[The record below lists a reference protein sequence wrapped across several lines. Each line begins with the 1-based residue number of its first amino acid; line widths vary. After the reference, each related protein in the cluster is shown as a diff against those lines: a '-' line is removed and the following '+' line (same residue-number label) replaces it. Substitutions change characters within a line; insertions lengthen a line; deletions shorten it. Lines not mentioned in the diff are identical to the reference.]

1 MHIRRIVSFCLV
13 LSICLI
19 ASGQALAQDAAS
31 SLSPGKRPETSSMLP
46 DMTKTTKKK
55 VKQRKG
61 IFSPSRNEG
70 FRKANV
76 KHTARYE
83 FYERIEQAA
92 RQKQRII
99 KKLSRAQ
106 YSDPRYFGHKR
117 IPKRRPPHKMRH
129 CGECGI
135 RH

>member
-1 MHIRRIVSFCLV
+1 
-13 LSICLI
+13 
-19 ASGQALAQDAAS
+19 
-31 SLSPGKRPETSSMLP
+31 MLQ
-46 DMTKTTKKK
+46 TKTKKHK
-55 VKQRKG
+55 KG
-61 IFSPSRNEG
+61 FFSPRVKKG
-70 FRKANV
+70 NV

-92 RQKQRII
+92 KDKQRLMR
-99 KKLSRAQ
+99 KLAKPQ

-117 IPKRRPPHKMRH
+117 IPKRRAANKMRY

>member
-1 MHIRRIVSFCLV
+1 M
-13 LSICLI
+13 I
-19 ASGQALAQDAAS
+19 ASGQALAQDAAT
-31 SLSPGKRPETSSMLP
+31 SLNPGNRPETPSMLP
-46 DMTKTTKKK
+46 DASKATTKK
-55 VKQRKG
+55 VKHRKG
-61 IFSPSRNEG
+61 IFSPAGNSG
-70 FRKANV
+70 FQKANV

-92 RQKQRII
+92 KDKQRVL
-99 KKLSRAQ
+99 KKLSKAQ

-117 IPKRRPPHKMRH
+117 IPKRHSPKKMRY

>member
-1 MHIRRIVSFCLV
+1 MHSNRIVLFCLFI
-13 LSICLI
+13 SICGI
-19 ASGQALAQDAAS
+19 ASGQDAPS
-31 SLSPGKRPETSSMLP
+31 SLNPGKQKETNSMLV
-46 DMTKTTKKK
+46 TTSKKAK
-55 VKQRKG
+55 HKRHF
-61 IFSPSRNEG
+61 FSPSR
-70 FRKANV
+70 KQNV

-92 RQKQRII
+92 KDKQRLL
-99 KKLSRAQ
+99 KKLSKPQ

-117 IPKRRPPHKMRH
+117 IPKRRPANKMRY

>member
-1 MHIRRIVSFCLV
+1 MLAHRTVSFCLA
-13 LSICLI
+13 LFISLI
-19 ASGQALAQDAAS
+19 IGVHASAQDAPN
-31 SLSPGKRPETSSMLP
+31 SLSPGKSKEVGSMLQ
-46 DMTKTTKKK
+46 TTTTTSKKK
-55 VKQRKG
+55 HHKSF
-61 IFSPSRNEG
+61 FSPHRQ
-70 FRKANV
+70 NV

-92 RQKQRII
+92 KEKQRLLR
-99 KKLSRAQ
+99 KLAKAQ

-117 IPKRRPPHKMRH
+117 IPKRRAANKMRY

>member
-1 MHIRRIVSFCLV
+1 MHANRIVPICLV
-13 LSICLI
+13 FLVFLVQN
-19 ASGQALAQDAAS
+19 AFAQNAPT
-31 SLSPGKRPETSSMLP
+31 SLSPGVHKEAPSMLQ
-46 DMTKTTKKK
+46 TTTTKKK
-55 VKQRKG
+55 HKTAV
-61 IFSPSRNEG
+61 FSPR
-70 FRKANV
+70 RQNV

-92 RQKQRII
+92 KEKQRLLR
-99 KKLSRAQ
+99 KLAKPQ

-117 IPKRRPPHKMRH
+117 IPKRRPANKMRY

>member
-1 MHIRRIVSFCLV
+1 MRTHRIIPICLV
-13 LSICLI
+13 FVFFLAVS
-19 ASGQALAQDAAS
+19 ASAQNAPT
-31 SLSPGKRPETSSMLP
+31 SLSPGTRKETNSMLQ
-46 DMTKTTKKK
+46 TTTKKAK
-55 VKQRKG
+55 HKTG
-61 IFSPSRNEG
+61 IFSPR
-70 FRKANV
+70 RQNV

-92 RQKQRII
+92 KDKQRILR
-99 KKLSRAQ
+99 KLAKPQ

-117 IPKRRPPHKMRH
+117 IPKRRAANKMRY

>member
-1 MHIRRIVSFCLV
+1 M
-13 LSICLI
+13 I
-19 ASGQALAQDAAS
+19 ASGQALAQDAAN
-31 SLSPGKRPETSSMLP
+31 SLNPGKRTETASMLP
-46 DMTKTTKKK
+46 DASKVSTKK
-55 VKQRKG
+55 VKHRRG
-61 IFSPSRNEG
+61 IFSPSRNSG
-70 FRKANV
+70 FKKADV

-92 RQKQRII
+92 KNKQRVL
-99 KKLSRAQ
+99 KKLSKAQ

-117 IPKRRPPHKMRH
+117 IPKRRQAHKMRY

>member
-1 MHIRRIVSFCLV
+1 MHANRITPFR
-13 LSICLI
+13 LI
-19 ASGQALAQDAAS
+19 FFIFLLITVGASAQNAPN
-31 SLSPGKRPETSSMLP
+31 SLSPGKSKEVGSMLQ
-46 DMTKTTKKK
+46 TTTTKSKK
-55 VKQRKG
+55 KHRTGV
-61 IFSPSRNEG
+61 FSPR
-70 FRKANV
+70 RQNV

-92 RQKQRII
+92 KEKQRILRRLA
-99 KKLSRAQ
+99 KPQ

-117 IPKRRPPHKMRH
+117 IPKRRPANKLRY